1 MKNTVL
7 KLAAL
12 PFLLVAI
19 VSCGNNGPEPSEGA
33 MPAAD
38 PVVADPVAADPVTTP
53 EAADSVAADPAAA
66 DSATADPVTTDSATA
81 DPVAADPVTAGETPD
96 ATVPDQVAADP
107 VAADPVAPQ
116 PVDEAALSN
125 AVIVAAAAARAAEE
139 AKAEIAAQERAEA
152 AKAKADE
159 EAKTEAAL
167 ARRRISTRT
176 YRLAHASAEDV
187 AAKLNSTWS
196 GDFGVTWKINK
207 MAIAFTESNAVMV
220 TAPEVIL
227 EACEQVIREIDVEP
241 KQVYIEARFVELSNN
256 VFHDVGIDWSML
268 DGMQGTVSLGG
279 GIQMN
284 RLGKGV
290 QGYTRTGKDGTA
302 SYTLSGASLVGDAD
316 GDITYFNGTLDF
328 SQLYVILSALE
339 GNEDARVFSNPKII
353 VSSGKKATVDMTTK
367 YPNVKISAKRTTTS
381 GSDSLDLDMQ
391 MSQIP
396 GEDKFMFAKEA
407 FFSWGIELEVT
418 PRIGTNGLINVQ
430 IVPTISSQSEW
441 IDSGVQSDT
450 KNGTIAAKYPVIE
463 VQRLITE
470 FSMASGTTAVIGGL
484 SRTVEEQVDNG
495 IPLLSDIPWI
505 GPRLFG
511 SSTRKKQQKEI
522 IVFVT
527 VGLVD
532 PKQMKKDA
540 GLPKNAVLGRQY
552 TKGQKLEPG
561 DRPEKNLEGIGSLDL
576 RSLEEQAKDPLPP
589 PRSDSTPWIPFV
601 KDPNHKKEDK

>member
-1 MKNTVL
+1 MKNTLL
-7 KLAAL
+7 KLVTLPLLLAAACARGSEEG
-12 PFLLVAI
+12 VA
-19 VSCGNNGPEPSEGA
+19 
-33 MPAAD
+33 PAAPAAPIVPIASAADPADPVPTDSAVVDPVPAESAVPEQAVDD
-38 PVVADPVAADPVTTP
+38 PVVADPVAAQD
-53 EAADSVAADPAAA
+53 
-66 DSATADPVTTDSATA
+66 
-81 DPVAADPVTAGETPD
+81 
-96 ATVPDQVAADP
+96 
-107 VAADPVAPQ
+107 
-116 PVDEAALSN
+116 VDEVALSN
-125 AVIVAAAAARAAEE
+125 AVFIAAAAARAAEE
-139 AKAEIAAQERAEA
+139 VRVAAAAQERAEA
-152 AKAKADE
+152 DKAKLEAEEKAAREKAEAEAKA
-159 EAKTEAAL
+159 EAAL
-167 ARRRISTRT
+167 SRRRISTRT
-176 YRLAHASAEDV
+176 FRLAHASAEDV

-207 MAIAFTESNAVMV
+207 MAIAFPESNAVMI
-220 TAPEVIL
+220 TAPTLILDACEEVI
-227 EACEQVIREIDVEP
+227 RTIDIEP

-256 VFHDVGIDWSML
+256 VFHDIGIDWSML
-268 DGMQGTVSLGG
+268 DGMKGTVSLGG
-279 GIQMN
+279 GIQKN

-290 QGYTRTGKDGTA
+290 QGYTRTGKDGNV
-302 SYTLSGASLVGDAD
+302 SYSLSGSSLVGDAD
-316 GDITYFNGTLDF
+316 GDIAYFNGTLDF
-328 SQLYVILSALE
+328 SQMYVILSALE
-339 GNEDARVFSNPKII
+339 GNQDARIFSNPKII

-367 YPNVKISAKRTTTS
+367 YPNVKISAKRTSTS

-391 MSQIP
+391 MAAIP
-396 GEDKFMFAKEA
+396 GEDKFMFAKES

-441 IDSGVQSDT
+441 IDSGVQSSDT
-450 KNGTIAAKYPVIE
+450 KNGTISAKYPVIE

-532 PKQMKKDA
+532 PNEMHKDA
-540 GLPKNAVLGRQY
+540 GLPKNAILGRQY

-561 DRPEKNLEGIGSLDL
+561 DRPAKNLEGIGSLDL
-576 RSLEEQAKDPLPP
+576 RSLEDQAKDPLPP
-589 PRSDSTPWIPFV
+589 PSSESSPWIPFT
-601 KDPNHKKEDK
+601 KDKKTGK

>member
-19 VSCGNNGPEPSEGA
+19 VSCGNNGPEPFEGA

-96 ATVPDQVAADP
+96 VTVPDQVAADP

-159 EAKTEAAL
+159 EAKSEAAL

-196 GDFGVTWKINK
+196 GDFGVNWKINK
-207 MAIAFTESNAVMV
+207 MAIAFPESNTVMV
-220 TAPEVIL
+220 TAPAAIL
-227 EACEQVIREIDVEP
+227 DACEQVISAIDVEP
-241 KQVYIEARFVELSNN
+241 RQVYIEARFVELSNN
-256 VFHDVGIDWSML
+256 VFHDIGIDWSML
-268 DGMQGTVSLGG
+268 DGMKGTVSLGG
-279 GIQMN
+279 GIQKN

-290 QGYTRTGKDGTA
+290 QDYTRTLSDGTT
-302 SYTLSGASLVGDAD
+302 YKLSGSSLVGGAD
-316 GDITYFNGTLDF
+316 GDIAYFNGTLDF
-328 SQLYVILSALE
+328 SQMYVVLSALE
-339 GNEDARVFSNPKII
+339 GSQDARIFSNPKII

-367 YPNVKISAKRTTTS
+367 YPNIKIAAKRTTNS
-381 GSDSLDLDMQ
+381 GGDSLDLDMQ
-391 MSQIP
+391 MSDIP
-396 GEDKFMFAKEA
+396 GEDKMMFAKEA
-407 FFSWGIELEVT
+407 FFSWGISLDVT
-418 PRIGTNGLINVQ
+418 PRIGANGLINVS
-430 IVPTISSQSEW
+430 IVPTISSQSGW
-441 IDSGVQSDT
+441 VDSGTSSSDS
-450 KNGTIAAKYPVIE
+450 KNGTISARYPVIE
-463 VQRLITE
+463 VQRLVTE
-470 FSMASGTTAVIGGL
+470 FAMASGTTAVIGGL

-495 IPLLSDIPWI
+495 IPLLRDIPWI

-511 SSTRKKQQKEI
+511 SSARKKQQKEI

-532 PKQMKKDA
+532 PSDVHKDA

-576 RSLEEQAKDPLPP
+576 RSLEEQAEDPLPP
-589 PRSDSTPWIPFV
+589 PRSDSMPWIPFV
-601 KDPNHKKEDK
+601 KDPNHKKGNK

>member
-33 MPAAD
+33 MPVAD
-38 PVVADPVAADPVTTP
+38 SVVADPVAADPVTTP
-53 EAADSVAADPAAA
+53 EAADPAAA

-96 ATVPDQVAADP
+96 AMVPDQVAADP

-159 EAKTEAAL
+159 EAKAEASL

-176 YRLAHASAEDV
+176 FHLAHASAEDV

-207 MAIAFTESNAVMV
+207 MAIAFPESNAVMI
-220 TAPEVIL
+220 TAPSLIL

-256 VFHDVGIDWSML
+256 VFHDIGIDWSML
-268 DGMQGTVSLGG
+268 DGMRGSVSLGG
-279 GIQMN
+279 GIQKN

-290 QGYTRTGKDGTA
+290 QDYTRTLKDGTA
-302 SYTLSGASLVGDAD
+302 SYKLSGSSLVGGAD
-316 GDITYFNGTLDF
+316 GDIAYFNGTLDF

-339 GNEDARVFSNPKII
+339 GSQDARIFSNPKII
-353 VSSGKKATVDMTTK
+353 VSSGRKATVDMTTK
-367 YPNVKISAKRTTTS
+367 YPNVKIAAKRTTTS

-391 MSQIP
+391 MAAIP

-407 FFSWGIELEVT
+407 FFSWGISLDVT
-418 PRIGTNGLINVQ
+418 PRIGTNGLISVS
-430 IVPTISSQSEW
+430 IVPTISSQNGWVESGTESDT
-441 IDSGVQSDT
+441 DSG
-450 KNGTIAAKYPVIE
+450 TISARFPVVE
-463 VQRLITE
+463 VQRLVTE
-470 FSMASGTTAVIGGL
+470 FAMASGTTAVIGGL
-484 SRTVEEQVDNG
+484 SRTIEEQVDNG
-495 IPLLSDIPWI
+495 IPLLRDIPWI

-511 SSTRKKQQKEI
+511 SSARKKQQKEI

-532 PKQMKKDA
+532 PNNTHKDA

-601 KDPNHKKEDK
+601 KDPNHK